1 MAAQKSKN
9 QKRSL
14 IGVQVKVDWLLAA
27 TRSRY
32 GLRHPAMLKSPCEV
46 NQTFLR
52 GREIFMLDF
61 TFHTRFVIPRRRREH
76 QAEQLWFECYVQ
88 CQRKPLSLPQRP
100 RMK

>member
-27 TRSRY
+27 TRSRN

-61 TFHTRFVIPRRRREH
+61 TFHTRFVRQRFSLNAAVGERE
-76 QAEQLWFECYVQ
+76 Q
-88 CQRKPLSLPQRP
+88 
-100 RMK
+100 